1 MRRARLPGTRTWTIT
16 RTPSTMHI
24 RMRYAC
30 MWFACA
36 WCRKCD
42 YNPTTTSCQ
51 QLIST
56 SPIKS
61 VHTRSWIN
69 DDCSEPFVSW
79 IDARSPRRSH
89 QSPSQTM
96 YALSLRRAPLL
107 LARLETLTSQSGLP
121 SSLGHLAAP
130 LSSLPQSLPQ
140 ATLSHL
146 HLRSIHCYTFAS
158 KNVSKCVTSI

>member
-1 MRRARLPGTRTWTIT
+1 MQE
-16 RTPSTMHI
+16 M
-24 RMRYAC
+24 
-30 MWFACA
+30 
-36 WCRKCD
+36 
-42 YNPTTTSCQ
+42 TTSCQ
-51 QLIST
+51 QLSSA

-61 VHTRSWIN
+61 VRTRSWIN
-69 DDCSEPFVSW
+69 YDCSVPFVCW

-107 LARLETLTSQSGLP
+107 LARLGTLTSRSGLP
-121 SSLGHLAAP
+121 SSPGHLAAP

-140 ATLSHL
+140 AALAHL
-146 HLRSIHCYTFAS
+146 HLRSIHCHRFAS